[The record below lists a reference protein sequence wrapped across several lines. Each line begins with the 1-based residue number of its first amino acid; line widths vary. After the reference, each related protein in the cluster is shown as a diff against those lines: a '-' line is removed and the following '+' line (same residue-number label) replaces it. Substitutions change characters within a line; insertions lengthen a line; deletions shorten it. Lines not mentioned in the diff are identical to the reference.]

1 MKSTVRHALLKPS
14 LHHHHRTLS
23 DAPSIKW
30 VRDRALDHAV
40 EKERNLKPML
50 NLKTLIN
57 YEPSKSLPLSIIAQN
72 RHSLKIPIRPI
83 DFIRKYPSI
92 FQEFLPGGIGIN
104 PHVKLT
110 SEVLDLDAEEQL
122 VYQTENHKQEVA
134 DRLLKLL
141 MIGRINKIPLCLL
154 ECLKFDLGLPQ
165 DYTQSVVPEFPDY
178 FQVTGNAGNGDLSL
192 ELVCWSNDLA
202 VSVIEKKAM
211 RSAAGY
217 RKGMPIAFPLQYS
230 RGFEMDKKFKKWVDD
245 WQKLPYI
252 SPYENG
258 FNLPA
263 KSDESDKWAVSVLHE
278 VLNLFV
284 PKKTEKDNILYLG
297 EYLGLRSRFKRAL
310 LQHPGIFYISSK
322 VRTHTVVL
330 REAYK
335 RDLLIGKHPL
345 MDMRSKY
352 IHLMYQVKEGDK
364 SKSGQKTGPRKAAID
379 SKEGEG
385 EEVEGD
391 ESGEE
396 QDEQLGGNLD
406 SEFEDESDD
415 DDYVDEEDES
425 DDNDEGESVMNR
437 GRLSRHSRIEVK
449 RPLANVSNRSA
460 RGNPN
465 KIRDPKTP
473 RFSGRGEKG
482 GGRNVRGRSQ
492 ERLDVPRSR
501 GRTSRN
507 QRAST

>member
-1 MKSTVRHALLKPS
+1 M
-14 LHHHHRTLS
+14 
-23 DAPSIKW
+23 
-30 VRDRALDHAV
+30 
-40 EKERNLKPML
+40 
-50 NLKTLIN
+50 
-57 YEPSKSLPLSIIAQN
+57 
-72 RHSLKIPIRPI
+72 
-83 DFIRKYPSI
+83 
-92 FQEFLPGGIGIN
+92 
-104 PHVKLT
+104 
-110 SEVLDLDAEEQL
+110 LDLDVEEQL

-141 MIGRINKIPLCLL
+141 MIGRINKIPLSLL

-165 DYTQSVVPEFPDY
+165 DYTQSIVPEFPDY
-178 FQVTGNAGNGDLSL
+178 FQVTGNAGNGELCL

-202 VSVIEKKAM
+202 VSVIEKKAR

-217 RKGMPIAFPLQYS
+217 NKGMPIAFPLQYS

-263 KSDESDKWAVSVLHE
+263 NSDESDKWGVSVLHE

-335 RDLLIGKHPL
+335 RDSLIGKHPL

-364 SKSGQKTGPRKAAID
+364 SKSRQKTGPRKAARD
-379 SKEGEG
+379 SKEGED

-396 QDEQLGGNLD
+396 QDPQLGGNSD
-406 SEFEDESDD
+406 SEFQDESDD

-437 GRLSRHSRIEVK
+437 GRSGRHSRIEVK
-449 RPLANVSNRSA
+449 RPLTNVSNRSA
-460 RGNPN
+460 RGNLN

-473 RFSGRGEKG
+473 RFSRRGKKG
-482 GGRNVRGRSQ
+482 GGRNVHG
-492 ERLDVPRSR
+492 RLDVPRSR
-501 GRTSRN
+501 GRTSLDR
-507 QRAST
+507 RAST